1 MRQLQSVL
9 WTKGVL
15 LNPQHLQVQDRYLED
30 TLGFHLS
37 SLSFCPWGF
46 LSLEM
51 DEDALP
57 AGEIRLTRAAGLFP
71 DGLAFDIPA
80 ADAPPA
86 PRSIASHWV
95 KDQDHLTIY
104 LAIPELRT
112 GGRNVSSGVG
122 DLSARYA
129 PEILS
134 VSDENTGKAEKDIL
148 VARKNFRL
156 LIEREA
162 QEGSTVMPVARVLKS
177 SSGESS
183 YDPSFVPPV
192 LDISASDHLLSM
204 VRRLVQ
210 VLPARS
216 AELGGSRKGQG
227 KGRADFGRSDVTH
240 FWLLYSVNSFLPTFR
255 HLFEHVEPR
264 YAGGGGTRL
273 RRGHPIELYRA
284 MTELTGTLMTFSPTR
299 HPRELPVYDHGRL
312 TACFDELNEI
322 LTELL
327 QTAIPTNCVTLPMRA
342 GERSTH
348 TVSLDSDRQL
358 SAIQA
363 YLAVSVEMDQSLLIE
378 RASKWI
384 KVASRDQIGDLMSQ
398 ALPGIELR
406 HVPVPPS
413 ALTVRA
419 GSQYFRLETVG
430 PRWSSVLQS
439 RSLAAWV
446 ASDVPDPSL
455 ELVLLLPPEDE

>member
-1 MRQLQSVL
+1 MRQLQGVL

-30 TLGFHLS
+30 TLGFHLA
-37 SLSFCPWGF
+37 SLTFCPWGF

-51 DEDALP
+51 DHEALQT
-57 AGEIRLTRAAGLFP
+57 GEVRLNRAAGLFA
-71 DGLAFDIPA
+71 DGLVFDVPG

-86 PRSIASHWV
+86 PRSIATHWV
-95 KDQDHLTIY
+95 KDQDHLTVY

-112 GGRNVSSGVG
+112 GGRNVSSGAG
-122 DLSARYA
+122 DLSARYS

-134 VSDENTGKAEKDIL
+134 LSDENTGKAEKDIL

-162 QEGSTVMPVARVLKS
+162 QEGSSVMPVARILKS
-177 SSGESS
+177 ASGESS
-183 YDPSFVPPV
+183 YDASFVPPV
-192 LDISASDHLLSM
+192 LDISASEHLLSI

-210 VLPARS
+210 VLSARS
-216 AELGGSRKGQG
+216 AELGGTRKGQG
-227 KGRADFGRSDVTH
+227 KGRADFGRSDITH
-240 FWLLYSVNSFLPTFR
+240 FWLLYTINSFLPVFR
-255 HLFEHVEPR
+255 HLFESVEPR
-264 YAGGGGTRL
+264 FAGAGTARL
-273 RRGHPIELYRA
+273 RRAHPAELYRT
-284 MTELTGTLMTFSPTR
+284 MTDLAGALMTFSPTR
-299 HPRELPVYDHGRL
+299 HPRELPVYDHSGLSR
-312 TACFDELNEI
+312 CFDALDEV

-327 QTAIPTNCVTLPMRA
+327 QTAIPTNCVTLPMKA
-342 GERSTH
+342 SDRSTY
-348 TVSLDSDRQL
+348 TVSLEDDRQL
-358 SAIQA
+358 AAVQA
-363 YLAVSVEMDQSLLIE
+363 YLAVTVEMDQSRLIE

-398 ALPGIELR
+398 ALPGIELK

-455 ELVLLLPPEDE
+455 ELVLLLPPKDD